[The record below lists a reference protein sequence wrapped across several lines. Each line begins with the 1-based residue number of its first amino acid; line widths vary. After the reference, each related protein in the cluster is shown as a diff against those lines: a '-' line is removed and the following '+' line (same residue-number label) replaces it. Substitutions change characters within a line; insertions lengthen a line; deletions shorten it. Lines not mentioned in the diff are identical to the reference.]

1 MQFLAPRASDVYGE
15 GDTFLSHWLSAFRK
29 NKKGGLSLYG
39 KVGWSSLVLRVIV
52 PPQGEMTIKQPIFRS
67 DLATGIMNSLYDPSA
82 MGQIYEA
89 VGPDRM
95 TQVMGGKIR
104 PLNTT

>member
-1 MQFLAPRASDVYGE
+1 
-15 GDTFLSHWLSAFRK
+15 
-29 NKKGGLSLYG
+29 
-39 KVGWSSLVLRVIV
+39 
-52 PPQGEMTIKQPIFRS
+52 MTIKQPIFRS

-95 TQVMGGKIR
+95 TQVLGT
-104 PLNTT
+104 PTTSTTGINSGTICEKAEGASW

>member
-1 MQFLAPRASDVYGE
+1 MGRWGWTLVFL
-15 GDTFLSHWLSAFRK
+15 TF
-29 NKKGGLSLYG
+29 SL
-39 KVGWSSLVLRVIV
+39 

-95 TQVMGGKIR
+95 TQVRG
-104 PLNTT
+104 